1 VCEQGCGF
9 TMFKK
14 MMAILGKGAAKIDLV
29 LFQAE
34 VPLGGQVKGELILQG
49 GTVEQVINKIEVEL
63 YFELKTKDNKK
74 ITHLIA
80 VIPYQA
86 SFVILPGQ
94 QKVVPFELPIPEDLL
109 VSSRTASYYLSTNLD
124 IQGGIDATDRDK
136 IIVAPSF
143 DLKQA
148 LLALEQLGFQ
158 EQADSRLFNG
168 VTQEF
173 IFTPSTFLLGKL
185 ERMSFIVALDPDQ
198 IRLLVDLT
206 IHSFFGSKEK
216 QQEIILPMHL
226 LEDLGKLKSYL
237 QHTLLVLVE
246 GKEQKKEAPA
256 KSSFVGAMGKFVNDL
271 VHEFDRRKK

>member
-1 VCEQGCGF
+1 
-9 TMFKK
+9 MFKK

-29 LFQAE
+29 LFQAD
-34 VPLGGQVKGELILQG
+34 VPLGGQVKGELVLKG

-63 YFELKTKDNKK
+63 YFELKTKDDKK

-86 SFVILPGQ
+86 SFVIQPKQ
-94 QKVVPFELPIPEDLL
+94 ERVVPFELPIPEDLL
-109 VSSRTASYYLSTNLD
+109 VSSPTASYYLSTHLD
-124 IQGGIDATDRDK
+124 IQGGIDASDRDE
-136 IIVAPSF
+136 IIVSPSF

-168 VTQEF
+168 ETQEF
-173 IFTPSTFLLGKL
+173 IFTPTTFLLGKL
-185 ERMSFIVALDPDQ
+185 ERMSFIVALDPDK

-206 IHSFFGSKEK
+206 IHSFFGSKAK
-216 QQEIILPMHL
+216 QQEIILPIHL

-237 QHTLLVLVE
+237 QHTLSAIVE
-246 GKEQKKEAPA
+246 GTEQKKDKPA
-256 KSSFVGAMGKFVNDL
+256 KSSFAGTMGKFVNEL
-271 VHEFDRRKK
+271 IHEFDLHKK

>member
-1 VCEQGCGF
+1 
-9 TMFKK
+9 MFKK